1 MNTKLKTTEINEAVA
16 AFAAS
21 GFDADEMRS
30 LVTLIEGQTDY
41 VQKRFWKLVDERKA
55 EIRFQKVAWTTVRR
69 AFPCEVREVMACNYS
84 TNTRFI
90 REMDAWSCEDCYA
103 WLKGVA

>member
-1 MNTKLKTTEINEAVA
+1 MNTTLKTTEIKEAVA
-16 AFAAS
+16 
-21 GFDADEMRS
+21 G
-30 LVTLIEGQTDY
+30 
-41 VQKRFWKLVDERKA
+41 
-55 EIRFQKVAWTTVRR
+55 
-69 AFPCEVREVMACNYS
+69 FPCEVREVMACNYS